1 MWVCVV
7 WCCVVRKYRDSKK
20 KLENCQNTG
29 SVLARYGQPWTQ
41 KKKVRK
47 RPSLPTHC
55 FLHFPWDL
63 LTFSDKGSYSKRP
76 KNIFHLRS
84 HSKGPNRALEQV
96 QTNETPCTSWRT
108 SCLPLPIRWAPVG
121 RQFETT
127 HASHCRAP
135 PSVPWTSA
143 SANSWKGW
151 TGRRNS
157 WPNWSISSPWPPP
170 SFSFVFSSAGVVHQE
185 RRIRHQRH
193 CAAVN
198 SGFLGGQQQ
207 HKSPLHQPPTTPHT
221 IRTWLPQAPSTAS
234 QHDTQPEPLLRTL
247 QDTLMQPGVTR
258 GLDLPRTP
266 QAPGSGSLVRRRTR
280 FSFYDCDADLVRK
293 AVQDWLR
300 LRIPFLVT
308 DTQGPCAAKIST
320 ASATTQ
326 RSDTARATGT
336 ADTNAVT
343 HVFREDVQGAGLH
356 HQKERKAPPASPRHR
371 RTSPAHQPRPFAD
384 EWKGNDPRSPGFG
397 HLLPP
402 PSVPKPRPSGQR

>member
-1 MWVCVV
+1 M
-7 WCCVVRKYRDSKK
+7 D
-20 KLENCQNTG
+20 
-29 SVLARYGQPWTQ
+29 A
-41 KKKVRK
+41 KKVRK
-47 RPSLPTHC
+47 RPYLPTHC
-55 FLHFPWDL
+55 FYISLGIYLRFPTRGPIPNAPK
-63 LTFSDKGSYSKRP
+63 TF
-76 KNIFHLRS
+76 FHRRS

-207 HKSPLHQPPTTPHT
+207 HKSPLQQPPTTPHT

-247 QDTLMQPGVTR
+247 WDTLMQSGLTR
-258 GLDLPRTP
+258 GLDVPRTP
-266 QAPGSGSLVRRRTR
+266 PAPGSGSLVRRRTR
-280 FSFYDCDADLVRK
+280 LSFCDADLVRT
-293 AVQDWLR
+293 AVQDRLR

-308 DTQGPCAAKIST
+308 DTQGLCAAKIWRHKRGDPRLPRRRPGS
-320 ASATTQ
+320 
-326 RSDTARATGT
+326 R
-336 ADTNAVT
+336 
-343 HVFREDVQGAGLH
+343 
-356 HQKERKAPPASPRHR
+356 PPPSN
-371 RTSPAHQPRPFAD
+371 QPRPDTDGLLQRTSLDRLPTSGKEMIPEARDLAVTFCLRPAFRNLGPLD
-384 EWKGNDPRSPGFG
+384 NDDTEPGRVRNPQENVPRYCQQKPSEPHPFHCSGVRRTRWG
-397 HLLPP
+397 WGGGLGAHLPP
-402 PSVPKPRPSGQR
+402 HTQRHQS